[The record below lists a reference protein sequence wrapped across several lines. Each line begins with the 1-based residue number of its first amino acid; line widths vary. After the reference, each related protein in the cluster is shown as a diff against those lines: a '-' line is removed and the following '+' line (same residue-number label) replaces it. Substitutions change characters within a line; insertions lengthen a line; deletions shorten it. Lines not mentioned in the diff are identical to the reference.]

1 MDYIE
6 NMQNMLSSGYTMIE
20 VAENLYL
27 NYHSV
32 INTDEVYQLR
42 KAIAKKYD
50 CNLNDVRLIGSSHT
64 GYTYKD
70 GKLLKRENPKDYD
83 FAIINADVY
92 IRFFHMVDIDKIDKN
107 EKRMYTNGILRGKL
121 HPLHAGKSFLKEL
134 EKKNK
139 EIMKELDVSKHVSVC
154 FYLSEKDFI
163 DGLVNYNSELY
174 TGELRRI
181 SEQKD
186 GIGNID
192 NFSDMKIVDKLEE

>member
-1 MDYIE
+1 
-6 NMQNMLSSGYTMIE
+6 
-20 VAENLYL
+20 
-27 NYHSV
+27 
-32 INTDEVYQLR
+32 
-42 KAIAKKYD
+42 
-50 CNLNDVRLIGSSHT
+50 
-64 GYTYKD
+64 
-70 GKLLKRENPKDYD
+70 
-83 FAIINADVY
+83 
-92 IRFFHMVDIDKIDKN
+92 MVDIDKIDKN

-121 HPLHAGKSFLKEL
+121 HPLHAGKSFL
-134 EKKNK
+134 
-139 EIMKELDVSKHVSVC
+139 KELDVSKHVSVC